1 MLSPR
6 AKIDVKVFISSLI
19 MQVKKLARLM
29 MQVLRMTIYSNKL
42 VEQENQGWNTTKN
55 LIKKIVHNVCFK
67 YTVCKCEHGSVK
79 LVSSRNTVANWSYS
93 IIIMK
98 TTCFFYRWSPQTN
111 YIIHQIDRSCLE
123 HHLWLKAEFWS

>member
-42 VEQENQGWNTTKN
+42 VEQENQG
-55 LIKKIVHNVCFK
+55 
-67 YTVCKCEHGSVK
+67 
-79 LVSSRNTVANWSYS
+79 
-93 IIIMK
+93 
-98 TTCFFYRWSPQTN
+98 
-111 YIIHQIDRSCLE
+111 
-123 HHLWLKAEFWS
+123 